1 MNNLTLALD
10 AMGGD
15 NSPQVIIQSA
25 LQAIETHP
33 DLNIFLVG
41 HSEQLT
47 HHLKNKN
54 IHPSRLQVVHA
65 EQIVDMGTLPLTAVR
80 KYTNSSMRVAL
91 DLVQSGQAD
100 ACVSAGNT
108 GALMAMSKIVL
119 QTLPNIDRPAL
130 ITALPTVQK
139 NKTYLLDI
147 GANVACS
154 AETLYQFALMGTF
167 YAQTMSSLEKPKVAL
182 LNIGIENIKGNSQI
196 QEAADYLQTCP
207 MIHYVGFIEGD
218 RLFSG
223 DVDVIV
229 CDGFV
234 GNIALKTAEGLAK
247 FIFGKSEVS
256 FLHRMLRPFMS
267 SSYGHMDPKQYNGA
281 SFLGLQKVVV
291 KSHGNA
297 DVETFYHAIEN
308 CMLEVQRKSP
318 VKIQQKIQSVLI

>member
-1 MNNLTLALD
+1 MSNLTLALD

-15 NSPQVIIQSA
+15 NSPQVVVEAA
-25 LQAIETHP
+25 LKAIEKKT
-33 DLNIFLVG
+33 DLTLLLVG
-41 HSEQLT
+41 HSGQLSQY
-47 HHLKNKN
+47 LPNKN
-54 IHPSRLQVVHA
+54 VLSERLQIIHA
-65 EQIVDMGTLPLTAVR
+65 EQIVDMETLPLTAVR
-80 KYTNSSMRVAL
+80 KYTNSSMRKAL
-91 DLVQSGQAD
+91 DLVKSGQAD

-119 QTLPNIDRPAL
+119 QTLPNIERPAL

-139 NKTYLLDI
+139 SKTYLLDI

-167 YAQTMSSLEKPKVAL
+167 YAQAMSLIEKPKVAL
-182 LNIGIENIKGNSQI
+182 LNIGVENIKGNLQI
-196 QEAADYLQTCP
+196 QEAEDYLKTCP
-207 MIHYVGFIEGD
+207 MTHYVGFIEGD

-247 FIFGKSEVS
+247 FIFDKSEVS
-256 FLHRMLRPFMS
+256 FMHKVLRPFMS
-267 SSYGHMDPKQYNGA
+267 SSYGHMNPKQYNGA
-281 SFLGLQKVVV
+281 SFLGLQKIVV

-308 CMLEVQRKSP
+308 CMIEVQRESP
-318 VKIQQKIQSVLI
+318 SKIQQKIQSVLI